1 MTMNGINT
9 DVRIHRLVALAFVHM
24 PDPEKLTVVDH
35 DDEDK
40 GNHNIDNLVWMNHKK
55 TQWSLWESDA
65 WFTKG

>member
-9 DVRIHRLVALAFVHM
+9 GVRIHRLVALAFVHM

-55 TQWSLWESDA
+55 TQ
-65 WFTKG
+65 